1 MGMQMPLISVII
13 PKHNVSWYVER
24 CINSVLNSTW
34 KELEVII
41 VDDKSSD
48 DTLKKIKNIDDIR
61 CRILPL
67 DSRGCHMHVMS
78 YYKRLQAVIS
88 LL

>member
-13 PKHNVSWYVER
+13 PTHNVSWYVER

-48 DTLKKIKNIDDIR
+48 DTLKKIKNINDTR

-67 DSRGCHMHVMS
+67 DSWGG
-78 YYKRLQAVIS
+78 VICT
-88 LL
+88 